1 MKLSV
6 LFVFLAACL
15 FSAVSYAQ
23 GFTPKNRSSLAPRS
37 FNSAPFER
45 RPMSDDRVQRIEA
58 IKVGYISRSLDLT
71 PEESEHFWP
80 VYNQYQGELVELN
93 RQWRDKSKE
102 NLTAEQRT
110 DEQFKHEQRVL
121 DLRKRYRDE
130 FKKVLPAEKVTQLY
144 QSEKEFKNELIRQLK
159 DRD

>member
-1 MKLSV
+1 M
-6 LFVFLAACL
+6 
-15 FSAVSYAQ
+15 
-23 GFTPKNRSSLAPRS
+23 PND
-37 FNSAPFER
+37 E
-45 RPMSDDRVQRIEA
+45 RVQRIEA
-58 IKVGYISRSLDLT
+58 IKVGYISRSLDLK

-80 VYNQYQGELVELN
+80 VYNKYQAELVELN
-93 RQWRDKSKE
+93 RQWRAKSAE

-110 DEQFKHEQRVL
+110 DEQFKHDQQVL

-144 QSEKEFKNELIRQLK
+144 QSEKEFKNELIKQLR